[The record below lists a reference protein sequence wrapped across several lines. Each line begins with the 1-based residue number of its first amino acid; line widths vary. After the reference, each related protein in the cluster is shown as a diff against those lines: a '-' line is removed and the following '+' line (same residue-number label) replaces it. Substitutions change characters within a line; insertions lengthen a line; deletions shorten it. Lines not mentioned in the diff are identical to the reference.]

1 MNTHLALV
9 ALTSA
14 ALLSVA
20 GTAHA
25 GIASVSGQTTLVANP
40 SGSVALGALTGF
52 NAYAWDEQQGVA
64 FTVAVDQTNNGPD
77 SGAIPG
83 ILNGAF
89 DSHFLHFEPLPG
101 AINAS
106 GSVTFTSGIVGVIF
120 TAPNLDLTDG
130 SLGHV
135 SVSYPTGYPFRGIA
149 GFPPSTINV
158 VGNTIH
164 FNFFSVM
171 PVSSVV
177 QVRVLTE
184 HIPAPGSLALLGLSG
199 LVATRRRA
207 R

>member
-1 MNTHLALV
+1 MNKSTLV

-14 ALLSVA
+14 TLFSIA

-25 GIASVSGQTTLVANP
+25 AITSVSGQTTWVANP
-40 SGSVALGALTGF
+40 SGSVALGGLTGF
-52 NAYAWDEQQGVA
+52 NAYAWDEQQGIALNVM
-64 FTVAVDQTNNGPD
+64 VNQTNNGPN

-83 ILNGAF
+83 LLNTTF

-101 AINAS
+101 AINAG
-106 GSVTFTSGIVGVIF
+106 GSVTFAGAIVGVIF
-120 TAPNLDLTDG
+120 SAPTLDLTDN
-130 SLGHV
+130 SLGHAN
-135 SVSYPTGYPFRGIA
+135 VSYPTGYPLRGI
-149 GFPPSTINV
+149 GGTPPSTINV

-164 FNFFSVM
+164 FSFFSVM

-184 HIPAPGSLALLGLSG
+184 HIPAPGSLTLLGLSG
-199 LVATRRRA
+199 LIATRRRT